1 VINPHTLDRIARTL
15 GLAACLAPLAGAQND
30 ITWATFAQDNGRVSG
45 SSTLSVGDLQEKDYD
60 WGDLDHDG
68 DDDLVCVRKQPFTSS
83 GRFIN
88 VLFMN
93 EGGVLTIRTSQY
105 AAASDVPGDDGF
117 LTATNDRDVALVD
130 VDMDGWLDV
139 VTATTLSAGQP
150 KHISHPRVYMNL
162 GDDGA
167 GNWLGLMHEDARIP
181 QLYAGATATFPRFC
195 AVGAG
200 DVTGDGFPD
209 LFFAD
214 YDSGGSGGGD
224 LNDRLLINDGN
235 GFFTDES
242 SSRMNSAMLNSG
254 FGTSAVIVDLNG
266 DGVADILD
274 GESGK
279 VAIYYNNPA
288 NEGNFNILHNP
299 YGGAPYHVSAGDLNQ
314 DGLPDLLISDDGQ
327 DRYLLNQGND
337 GIGRVI
343 WSSAHVYNTDDGF
356 ASDNLVADL
365 NNDGWPEAL
374 YADVDVDIGGCN
386 RRAHIFHNRGG
397 TVGGFVDMVEE
408 SGGGFKAV
416 TGLPQAAMT
425 GMHDIAAMDLEGDG
439 DLDLVFGRC
448 SGMDVWI
455 NQLDPIDPGVG
466 ANYCGPA
473 VVNSTGLSASM
484 SATGSDVAAD
494 NSLLLMA
501 SNLPTNQFG
510 YFVTSASQGFIA
522 NPGGSQGNLCL
533 SGTLGRFVQQVQSS
547 GPAGQFSIQ
556 VDLSS
561 LPAPISAAVMG
572 GETWNF
578 TAWYRDVNPGTTSNF
593 ADGLSVLF
601 Q

>member
-1 VINPHTLDRIARTL
+1 MIQLHTLGRLLRSA
-15 GLAACLAPLAGAQND
+15 GLATFLATLAGAQNN
-30 ITWATFAQDNGRVSG
+30 ITWATFVQDNARVSG
-45 SSTLSVGDLQEKDYD
+45 PTSLSVDDFQEKDYD

-105 AAASDVPGDDGF
+105 AAASDVPGDQGF
-117 LTATNDRDVALVD
+117 LTATNDRDVELVD

-139 VTATTLSAGQP
+139 VTATTLSSGQP

-162 GDDGA
+162 GNDGS
-167 GNWLGLMHEDARIP
+167 GNWLGLLHEDARFP
-181 QLYAGATATFPRFC
+181 QLFVGASATFPRFC
-195 AVGAG
+195 GVGSG

-209 LFFAD
+209 LYFAD

-242 SSRMNSAMLNSG
+242 STRMSSAMLSSG
-254 FGTSAVIVDLNG
+254 FGTSSLIMDLNG
-266 DGVADILD
+266 DGAADILD

-288 NEGNFNILHNP
+288 NEGFFNILQEP
-299 YGGAPYHVSAGDLNQ
+299 YAGAPYHVNAGDLNQ
-314 DGLPDLLISDDGQ
+314 DGMPDLIISDDGA

-337 GIGRVI
+337 GLGRVI
-343 WSSAHVYNTDDGF
+343 WSPAHVYNTDDGF
-356 ASDNLVADL
+356 ASDNLTADL

-374 YADVDVDIGGCN
+374 YADVDVDISGCS

-397 TVGGFVDMVEE
+397 TIGGLVDLVEE
-408 SGGGFKAV
+408 SGGGSQGV
-416 TGLPQAAMT
+416 TGLTTTGMT

-448 SGMDVWI
+448 SGMDVWV
-455 NQLDPIDPGVG
+455 NQLDPTDPNVG
-466 ANYCGPA
+466 TNYCGPA
-473 VVNSTGLSASM
+473 VTNSTGLPASI

-501 SNLPTNQFG
+501 SNLPSNQFG

-533 SGTLGRFVQQVQSS
+533 SGTLGRFVQQVQNS

-556 VDLSS
+556 VDLTS
-561 LPAPISAAVMG
+561 LPSPIGAAVMG

-578 TAWYRDVNPGTTSNF
+578 TAWYRDVNPSTTSNF
-593 ADGLSVLF
+593 TDGLSVLF